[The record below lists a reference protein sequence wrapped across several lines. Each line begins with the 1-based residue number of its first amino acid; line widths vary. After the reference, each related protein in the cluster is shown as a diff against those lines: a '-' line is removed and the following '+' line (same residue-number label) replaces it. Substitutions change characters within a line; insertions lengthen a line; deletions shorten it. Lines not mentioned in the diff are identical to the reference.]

1 MSAEK
6 QTILIVDDD
15 SINLNILSSEFSKDY
30 HIVLAKSGEQALK
43 RIEKSRI
50 DLVLLDIMMPEMD
63 GYEVCR
69 RLKEQDATRNIPV
82 IFITAMSEDEDEAR
96 GLLLGAVDYI
106 KKPFCLPIVRARVKT
121 CLDLKMKTDMLE
133 QLVSLDG
140 LTNIFNRRK
149 FNEVIDIE
157 WNRAIREENPLS
169 LILMDV
175 DHFKSYNDH
184 YGHAAG
190 DNCLRRVADA
200 LKTGIRRAADFVAR
214 YGGEEFSVILP
225 GTDLAGA
232 AHVAESMRKSIEVL
246 RIPHVSSQV
255 ASYVTVSFGVAT
267 VKPQQNHLTPI
278 ALIKEADGMLYR
290 AKEEGRN
297 RVRLKDLSSQEHPSP
312 QGMFPETPSGGSGHC
327 QLESRSG

>member
-1 MSAEK
+1 MTANK

-30 HIVLAKSGEQALK
+30 NIVLAKSGEQALK
-43 RIEKSRI
+43 RVDKSQI

-96 GLLLGAVDYI
+96 GLLLGSVDYI

-157 WNRAIREENPLS
+157 WNRTTREGNALS
-169 LILMDV
+169 LILIDV

-190 DNCLRRVADA
+190 DTCLRRVAGA
-200 LKTGIRRAADFVAR
+200 LKMGVRRAADFLAR

-232 AHVAESMRKSIEVL
+232 AHVAESLRRTIETL
-246 RIPHVSSQV
+246 RIPHAFSQV
-255 ASYVTVSFGVAT
+255 APYVTVSLGVAT
-267 VKPQQNHLTPI
+267 IKPRKDHLSPVV
-278 ALIKEADGMLYR
+278 LIKEADRMLYR

-297 RVRLKDLSSQEHPSP
+297 RVRLKDLSEA
-312 QGMFPETPSGGSGHC
+312 
-327 QLESRSG
+327 